1 MANKTLTAAE
11 LDALSME
18 DLLDALC
25 DQEKAGEVIT
35 SKNEKTGRKTSMT
48 LKGCAGA
55 DSIEGTVALALAQ
68 KELVKVE
75 VKGLEAGE
83 AGKTLKRPTPPK
95 NAPRVL
101 WSLIAGKN
109 EPVPADVMKAA
120 QELVAGCVVPAAKG
134 K

>member
-25 DQEKAGEVIT
+25 IQEKAGEVIT
-35 SKNEKTGRKTSMT
+35 AKNETTGRKTSMT

-55 DSIEGTVALALAQ
+55 DSIEGTMALAMAQ
-68 KELVKVE
+68 KEDVKVE
-75 VKGLEAGE
+75 VKGLEAGV
-83 AGKTLKRPTPPK
+83 AAKTLKRPCSPK

-101 WSLIAGKN
+101 WSLVAGKN
-109 EPVPADVMKAA
+109 EPIPADVLAAA
-120 QELVAGCVVPAAKG
+120 QELVSECVVPAAKG